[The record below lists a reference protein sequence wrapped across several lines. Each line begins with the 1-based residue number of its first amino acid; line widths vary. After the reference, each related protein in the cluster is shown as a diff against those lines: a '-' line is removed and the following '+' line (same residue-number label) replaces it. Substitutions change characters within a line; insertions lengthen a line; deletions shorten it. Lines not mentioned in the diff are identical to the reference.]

1 MSVRYARVLLFA
13 ILASAGSARAQ
24 PSSDKARCTDA
35 YVQGQHLMRSTHLLD
50 AQAALLL
57 CARDPC
63 PTALRPECAQW
74 LAQVQRALPSVVVA
88 AKSASG
94 DDVRDGRVLLD
105 GQPFIAS
112 LDGTAKDID
121 PGDHVF
127 RFEGTGQPA
136 VEQRVLVREGEKAR
150 TVTFHLAA
158 PPASNAVN
166 VPPGPVPP
174 TPIPPAPVPL
184 APVPLAPVPPEAPP
198 APNRWPVYV
207 LGAVGLVAS
216 ASFAY
221 FGVSG
226 LSLYNQCHGHCSS
239 SQVNA
244 GNVDWTAADV
254 SLGVALVS
262 LGLGTYLYLRPE
274 RPAPGASSSMLV
286 LGGRFD

>member
-1 MSVRYARVLLFA
+1 VRYPLVLAFA
-13 ILASAGSARAQ
+13 ILASTGSARAQ
-24 PSSDKARCTDA
+24 PSSNTTRCTDA

-74 LAQVQRALPSVVVA
+74 LAEVQRALPSVVVA

-94 DDVRDGRVLLD
+94 DDVREGRVLVD
-105 GQPFIAS
+105 GKPFIAS
-112 LDGTAKDID
+112 LDGTAKDVD

-127 RFEGTGQPA
+127 RFEGTGLSA

-150 TVTFHLAA
+150 VVTFQLAA
-158 PPASNAVN
+158 PPAANAVD
-166 VPPGPVPP
+166 VPPGPIPP
-174 TPIPPAPVPL
+174 VAVPPAP
-184 APVPLAPVPPEAPP
+184 APPAPAPPVTSP

-207 LGAVGLVAS
+207 LGAVGLLAS
-216 ASFAY
+216 ASFAG
-221 FGVSG
+221 FGVTG
-226 LSLYNQCHGHCSS
+226 LSLYNQCHGHCSQ
-239 SQVNA
+239 SQVST

-262 LGLGTYLYLRPE
+262 LGLGTYLYLRPAP
-274 RPAPGASSSMLV
+274 PAPSASSSMLV
-286 LGGRFD
+286 VGGRFD